1 MRYILASHGPFAKAA
16 LASAE
21 MIVGEQEN
29 VDVLEVGFDTTLD
42 GMKGEIGGVIKRYEE
57 EEYII
62 FCDILGG
69 TPFNASIKV
78 LHEFEKLSIVTGF
91 NLPMLIEVFMT
102 SLETR
107 QQLLEKVRAIYPE
120 SLNIFDSSM
129 LETEEEE
136 RYEL

>member
-16 LASAE
+16 LTSAE

-42 GMKGEIGGVIKRYEE
+42 GMKGEIIKVIKKKET

-78 LHEFEKLSIVTGF
+78 LHEFPNLSIVTGF
-91 NLPMLIEVFMT
+91 NLPMLIEIFM
-102 SLETR
+102 SPLETK
-107 QQLLEKVRAIYPE
+107 QQLLEKIRMVYPE

-129 LETEEEE
+129 LEKEEEE
-136 RYEL
+136 AYEL

>member
-21 MIVGEQEN
+21 MIVGKQEN

-42 GMKGEIGGVIKRYEE
+42 GMKGEIIEIIEKNAE

-78 LHEFEKLSIVTGF
+78 LHEFSNLSIVTGF
-91 NLPMLIEVFMT
+91 NLPMLIELFM
-102 SLETR
+102 SPLETR
-107 QQLLEKVRAIYPE
+107 EQLLEKVREVYPE
-120 SLNIFDSSM
+120 SLNIFDNSM
-129 LETEEEE
+129 LEKEEEE
-136 RYEL
+136 AYEL